1 MAKLVWDDVG
11 EHLYE
16 TGVDH
21 GVLYTLDD
29 DKAYKNAEVWDG
41 LTSISASPSGAE
53 ETKLWADN
61 INYASLRS
69 MESYGGTIE
78 AYTYPDTFAECD
90 GTAEL
95 VTGAYIGQQ
104 PRAVFGLA
112 YRTIVGNE
120 VDLNDHGYK
129 IHLIWGAS
137 CSPSQ
142 KQYSTVNDSPEAI
155 TFSWEFTTTPVP
167 VTGYKPTSEMII
179 DSNEC
184 DDEALAALEAQLFG
198 VDAVEA
204 DLANNVDAV
213 EEVDPWLPTPDV
225 VIAILNGTWEPEGT

>member
-1 MAKLVWDDVG
+1 MAKLVWDDTG
-11 EHLYE
+11 KHFYE

-29 DKAYKNAEVWDG
+29 NKEYKNAEVWNG
-41 LTSISASPSGAE
+41 LTSVTASPSGAE

-69 MESYGGTIE
+69 AESFGGTIE
-78 AYTYPDTFAECD
+78 AYTYPDDFAECD

-104 PRAVFGLA
+104 TRATFGLA
-112 YRTIVGNE
+112 YRTLIGNE

-129 IHLIWGAS
+129 LHLVWGCS

-167 VTGYKPTSEMII
+167 VTGFKPTSEMTI
-179 DSNEC
+179 DSRYV
-184 DDEALAALEAQLFG
+184 DSDALGDLEAQLFG
-198 VDAVEA
+198 VDE
-204 DLANNVDAV
+204 DQSNEV
-213 EEVDPWLPTPDV
+213 EEVTAWLPLPDT
-225 VIAILNGTWEPEGT
+225 VISILNGTWEG